1 MHIPPPLI
9 AVIYIVLMFV
19 FSWLVPALSI
29 DIAAQKTIGF
39 LILVAGVGLV
49 VLAGGRFFMA
59 QTTVLPNKI
68 EESSTLVTEGIYQYS
83 RNPMY
88 LGMALAIAG
97 AGIGG
102 GSLLMPIA
110 VAGFVWI
117 INKVQIAPEEVGLA
131 KIFGAEYE
139 AYCAQVRRW
148 I

>member
-9 AVIYIVLMFV
+9 AVFAIVFMFI
-19 FSWLVPALSI
+19 FNWLFPVLAFDFAGQRS
-29 DIAAQKTIGF
+29 IGF
-39 LILVAGVGLV
+39 LILLAGGGLV

-68 EESSTLVTEGIYQYS
+68 EESSTLVTVGIYQYS

-88 LGMALAIAG
+88 LGMALAIVG
-97 AGIGG
+97 AGIGA